1 MFEISLDPA
10 HAAVRRQHTTMGWFP
25 SIFGSDKSSSDP
37 LEKLDPKLREF
48 LEKESP
54 IKYTPSHQTQTSPTP
69 APQTQSQ
76 DLQKKTESTEAAV
89 AAVPSASLYPD
100 GRYAHLWKNYRP
112 LQEVESESAT
122 DHDKLMGVL
131 EGFKERKAAI
141 GRAALENCAVQQE
154 EWMNCMKHGS
164 WEDQLQMC
172 RHQVRRFE
180 RCYTMQSRFLRALGF
195 GSVDGRSLQVEEDIQ
210 MHADRLYE
218 RMIHHEAA
226 VEKAKKEGTPIPV
239 FDPALPKTSAPK
251 VTPTDELQ
259 KQWRIKLDKLPEE
272 ERALEE
278 AALRADLQA
287 KTEVATN
294 VKQIWATQKEERDAR
309 KADGQSTFLDGLVGL
324 FGRGGDEG
332 KK

>member
-1 MFEISLDPA
+1 
-10 HAAVRRQHTTMGWFP
+10 MGWFP
-25 SIFGSDKSSSDP
+25 SIFGSGRSPSDP

-54 IKYTPSHQTQTSPTP
+54 VKYTPNNQAQTSPTP

-76 DLQKKTESTEAAV
+76 SQSQDLQKPSERTGDAAV
-89 AAVPSASLYPD
+89 VPSASLYPD

-112 LQEVESESAT
+112 LQEVESEAAT

-141 GRAALENCAVQQE
+141 GRAALENCAIQQE
-154 EWMNCMKHGS
+154 DWVNCMKHGS

-172 RHQVRRFE
+172 KHQVRSFE
-180 RCYTMQSRFLRALGF
+180 RCYTMQSRFLRALGY
-195 GSVDGRSLQVEEDIQ
+195 GSVDGRSPQVEENIQ

-218 RMIHHEAA
+218 RMIQHEAA

-239 FDPALPKTSAPK
+239 FDPALPKASSTPK
-251 VTPTDELQ
+251 VVPTDELE
-259 KQWRIKLDKLPEE
+259 KQWRDRLEKLPQE
-272 ERALEE
+272 ERVVEE

-287 KTEVATN
+287 KSEVARS
-294 VKQIWATQKEERDAR
+294 VKQIWAAQKEERDAR
-309 KADGQSTFLDGLVGL
+309 KADGQSTFSDSLAGL
-324 FGRGGDEG
+324 FGRSGNEG

>member
-1 MFEISLDPA
+1 
-10 HAAVRRQHTTMGWFP
+10 MGWFP

-37 LEKLDPKLREF
+37 LDKLDPKLREF

-54 IKYTPSHQTQTSPTP
+54 VKYTSNHQAQTVPEP
-69 APQTQSQ
+69 APQTQDQ
-76 DLQKKTESTEAAV
+76 NVQKTSRTTEDA
-89 AAVPSASLYPD
+89 AAVPSASLYQD
-100 GRYAHLWKNYRP
+100 GRYAHLWKNYKP

-122 DHDKLMGVL
+122 DHDKLMDVL

-141 GRAALENCAVQQE
+141 GRAALENCAIQQE
-154 EWMNCMKHGS
+154 EWVNCMKHGS

-180 RCYTMQSRFLRALGF
+180 RCYTMQSRFLRALGY
-195 GSVDGRSLQVEEDIQ
+195 GSVDGRSLQVEENIQ

-218 RMIHHEAA
+218 RMIAHEAA
-226 VEKAKKEGTPIPV
+226 VEKAKKEGAPIPV
-239 FDPALPKTSAPK
+239 FEPALPKASTTPK
-251 VTPTDELQ
+251 VAPSDELG
-259 KQWRIKLDKLPEE
+259 KQWREKLDKLPEG
-272 ERALEE
+272 ERAVEE

-287 KTEVATN
+287 KSEVARS

-309 KADGQSTFLDGLVGL
+309 KADGQSTFADGLAGL
-324 FGRGGDEG
+324 FGRSDSEG